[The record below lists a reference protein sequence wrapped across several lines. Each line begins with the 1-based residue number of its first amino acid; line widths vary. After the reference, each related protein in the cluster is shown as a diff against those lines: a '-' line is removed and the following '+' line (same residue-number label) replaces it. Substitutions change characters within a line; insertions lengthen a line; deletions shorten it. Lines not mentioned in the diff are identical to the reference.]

1 MTRLQKKCLIAAAGT
16 HLLLVVAVLCSGFIK
31 PRPRPDPSDVLTV
44 IPANLVDAA
53 VKSGVRGAQPPPPTP
68 IVQPPAPAPQPP
80 PPQPQPQP
88 EPPKPEVQPPEPP
101 KPELQPEDLRPAEL
115 PEPKPVKKHEIR
127 PDLTKVTRTVP
138 KVTDNSA
145 AEAKAKAEAE
155 AKADAE
161 ADAKAARAAKRAAAA
176 RARAFEQAASS
187 IRDNA
192 SSATSV
198 DMPGTSTV
206 AYANYSS
213 VVLSIYTENWR
224 VPDSTTS
231 DDAIVKASVTIA
243 RDGHV
248 IEAHIVDRCGDSSV
262 DNSVQKT
269 LDRVREIR
277 PFPDDATDQER
288 TYIINFNLKAKRQML
303 G

>member
-16 HLLLVVAVLCSGFIK
+16 HLLLVVVVLCSGFIK
-31 PRPRPDPSDVLTV
+31 PRPTPDSSDVLTV
-44 IPANLVDAA
+44 IPANLVDAL

-68 IVQPPAPAPQPP
+68 IVQPPTPAPQPP
-80 PPQPQPQP
+80 PPQPQP

-101 KPELQPEDLRPAEL
+101 KPEIQPEDLRPVEL
-115 PEPKPVKKHEIR
+115 PEPKPPKKHEIK
-127 PDLTKVTRTVP
+127 PELTVVTRTVP
-138 KVTDNSA
+138 KVTDNTA
-145 AEAKAKAEAE
+145 ADAEAEAAAKAKAAKE
-155 AKADAE
+155 AKRLRAE
-161 ADAKAARAAKRAAAA
+161 RV
-176 RARAFEQAASS
+176 RAFERAASS

-192 SSATSV
+192 SSATTV
-198 DMPGTSTV
+198 EMPGTSTV

-213 VVLSIYTENWR
+213 VVLSIYTEAWR
-224 VPDSTTS
+224 VPDSSTS

-248 IEAHIVDRCGDSSV
+248 VESHIVDRCGDSSV

-269 LDRVREIR
+269 LDRVRQIP
-277 PFPDDATDQER
+277 PFPDDSTDKER